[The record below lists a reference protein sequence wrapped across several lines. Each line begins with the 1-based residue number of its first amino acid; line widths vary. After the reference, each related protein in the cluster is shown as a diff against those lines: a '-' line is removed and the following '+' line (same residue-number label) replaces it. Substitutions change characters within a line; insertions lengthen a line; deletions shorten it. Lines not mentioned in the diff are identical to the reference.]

1 MTRISTPKL
10 NPSHTRSLVKIGSPA
25 LAVAPE
31 QCKPVS
37 EASPLENR
45 PEKDRSIPSQQVE
58 ACRIQIEAERHII
71 DESISMAT
79 LKADVMIQD
88 ATYEQL
94 AAIAHKLQISHS
106 ELLVLAIEDYLQR
119 YHRQALQE
127 NWNEAYADDLDEDE
141 QMTLERMRHHQ
152 RQLAGLALIAEP
164 QEP

>member
-1 MTRISTPKL
+1 
-10 NPSHTRSLVKIGSPA
+10 
-25 LAVAPE
+25 
-31 QCKPVS
+31 
-37 EASPLENR
+37 
-45 PEKDRSIPSQQVE
+45 
-58 ACRIQIEAERHII
+58 
-71 DESISMAT
+71 MAT